1 MPKPSFAQTLVLS
14 LDLSAPAPIYRQIYG
29 GIRDAILS
37 GRLRAGTRLPATRT
51 LAADLGVSRSTVLN
65 AFEQL
70 LAEGYLCGKI
80 GSGTYVAQQ
89 LPDDLLQAQ
98 KSFVPGPGLSP
109 ARPRLSRIGS
119 TVAAASIDAWCDAGA
134 PRAFWPAL
142 PALDGFPFRIWG
154 QLAARWYRRP
164 PKELLAY
171 SDPAGYR
178 PLREALADY
187 LGTVRAVRCTAD
199 QVFILS
205 GSQQAMELTARLLLD
220 PGDEAWIEDPCYP
233 PARGALL
240 SAGARPVGVPVD
252 REGLIVSA
260 GVARRAGARLALVT
274 PSHQYPL
281 GYTMSLARRSELL
294 AWANRTNAWVL
305 ENDYNSFFR
314 YRGQP
319 LTALQGLD
327 TNGRVIHVGT
337 FSNVIFPALRLG
349 YLIVPSNLVDV
360 FRAARVVVDR
370 HSASLEQAIL
380 ADFIAD
386 GHFFRH
392 VRRMRA
398 LYAERQA
405 LLVEAVR
412 QRLAGRVTVSP
423 EEAGMHL
430 IGWLPDNTD
439 EIKAA
444 RLAAAHKVIVQPLSA
459 YCVAA
464 RFASGVLLG
473 YTALNAP
480 EIIAGARR
488 LAVAWSAPLPS
499 RNQESLDHF

>member
-1 MPKPSFAQTLVLS
+1 
-14 LDLSAPAPIYRQIYG
+14 
-29 GIRDAILS
+29 
-37 GRLRAGTRLPATRT
+37 
-51 LAADLGVSRSTVLN
+51 
-65 AFEQL
+65 
-70 LAEGYLCGKI
+70 
-80 GSGTYVAQQ
+80 
-89 LPDDLLQAQ
+89 
-98 KSFVPGPGLSP
+98 
-109 ARPRLSRIGS
+109 
-119 TVAAASIDAWCDAGA
+119 
-134 PRAFWPAL
+134 
-142 PALDGFPFRIWG
+142 
-154 QLAARWYRRP
+154 
-164 PKELLAY
+164 
-171 SDPAGYR
+171 
-178 PLREALADY
+178 
-187 LGTVRAVRCTAD
+187 
-199 QVFILS
+199 
-205 GSQQAMELTARLLLD
+205 
-220 PGDEAWIEDPCYP
+220 
-233 PARGALL
+233 
-240 SAGARPVGVPVD
+240 
-252 REGLIVSA
+252 
-260 GVARRAGARLALVT
+260 
-274 PSHQYPL
+274 
-281 GYTMSLARRSELL
+281 
-294 AWANRTNAWVL
+294 VL

-349 YLIVPSNLVDV
+349 YLIAPSNLVDV

-370 HSASLEQAIL
+370 QSASLEQAIL

-412 QRLAGRVTVSP
+412 QRLAERVTVSP

-464 RFASGVLLG
+464 RSASGVLLG

-480 EIIAGARR
+480 EIIAGSRR
-488 LAVAWSAPLPS
+488 LAVAWSAPLPR
-499 RNQESLDHF
+499 RNQESLDHFQLLNLELYTCVSLILF